1 MLTRITTIACI
12 TALLIAVSWHSFP
25 EYRVPFSLVIWAG
38 AIVVSVQAVRTAR
51 FSWMLV
57 FLGIAGVFNPIMPG
71 GLSRGVFYALELATL
86 GLFAVSLAV
95 FSREPNLSGA
105 GLAARDAGRN
115 RF

>member
-1 MLTRITTIACI
+1 MLTRIMTIACI

-57 FLGIAGVFNPIMPG
+57 FLGIAGVFNPIMPVA
-71 GLSRGVFYALELATL
+71 LSRGVFYALDLATL
-86 GLFAVSLAV
+86 ELFAVSLAV